1 MKTLSFF
8 ATGTP
13 KGQPRVRAFV
23 RGRHAGVYDP
33 GTADDWK
40 ACVMLAA
47 KQAISGDLPRP
58 IFSGPLRVDLV
69 VVFARPKSHFTSK
82 GFLKPTAP
90 VWHTG
95 KPDRDN
101 LDKGVLDALTQI
113 QMWPD
118 DAQVCAGGVTKRF
131 AAEHEASGCQI
142 TINAL
147 D

>member
-8 ATGTP
+8 ASGTP

-47 KQAISGDLPRP
+47 KQAIAGDAVRP
-58 IFSGPLRVDLV
+58 VFTGPLRVDLV
-69 VVFARPKSHFTSK
+69 VVFSRPKSHFTSK
-82 GFLKPTAP
+82 GLIKPAAP

-131 AAEHEASGCQI
+131 AAMNEATGCQI
-142 TINAL
+142 TISVL
-147 D
+147 E